1 MLKKSRLIFKSPVA
15 TVSATSHLGSSHAGT
30 VVPECFKD
38 DNASQ
43 WKSGKFDPRSLRN
56 P

>member
-1 MLKKSRLIFKSPVA
+1 MHLPISS
-15 TVSATSHLGSSHAGT
+15 VSSTATSCHGPAIIVVVSHAGT

-43 WKSGKFDPRSLRN
+43 
-56 P
+56 

>member
-1 MLKKSRLIFKSPVA
+1 MMMMMVVQI
-15 TVSATSHLGSSHAGT
+15 TSHAGT

-43 WKSGKFDPRSLRN
+43 WKSGITDINEDWLTD
-56 P
+56 

>member
-1 MLKKSRLIFKSPVA
+1 MTDCICGTL
-15 TVSATSHLGSSHAGT
+15 HDGT

-43 WKSGKFDPRSLRN
+43 WMVIKTEILLDEIG
-56 P
+56 

>member
-1 MLKKSRLIFKSPVA
+1 MTNMLDAGDVLNAPIQRQRAL
-15 TVSATSHLGSSHAGT
+15 LHAGT